1 MSFGVKGNGQSKE
14 FIMSLAIWLFYY
26 KYQDS
31 KKYSIK
37 KTCAYQN
44 IINDM
49 RCRFIFH
56 RRQKENNSFSVK
68 RVTKRAK
75 NNVKKVK
82 KKIIQKY

>member
-1 MSFGVKGNGQSKE
+1 MDNQTSSLCLLPFDC
-14 FIMSLAIWLFYY
+14 FIINIKTEKIFN
-26 KYQDS
+26 
-31 KKYSIK
+31 K

-68 RVTKRAK
+68 RVTKRTK

-82 KKIIQKY
+82 KKIMQKY